1 VRIGL
6 TVKEVAWVLSRS
18 ESQVRRLLMAGRLAY
33 AVQPTRVSSDSVRA
47 LFPHDQL
54 SPVRESALVALLDD
68 RVEAPVPASRYATPS
83 PITELP
89 QLLVR
94 RR

>member
-1 VRIGL
+1 MRIGL

-18 ESQVRRLLMAGRLAY
+18 ESQVRRLLVAGHLAY

-47 LFPHDQL
+47 LFPDDQL

-68 RVEAPVPASRYATPS
+68 RVEAPAPASRYATPS

-89 QLLVR
+89 QLLLR
-94 RR
+94 RT